1 MSTDRKLPKL
11 VRPIVETSRRAMRY
25 VSDAVLRVFSPS
37 DDNYPKTGVQPYS
50 GDPSDDKPT

>member
-11 VRPIVETSRRAMRY
+11 VRPIVETSRRIGRY

-50 GDPSDDKPT
+50 GDSSDDKPV